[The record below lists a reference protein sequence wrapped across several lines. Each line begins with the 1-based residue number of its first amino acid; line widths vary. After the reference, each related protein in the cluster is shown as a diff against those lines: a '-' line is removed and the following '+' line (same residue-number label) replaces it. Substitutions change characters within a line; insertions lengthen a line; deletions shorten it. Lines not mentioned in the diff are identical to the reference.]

1 MLGRDKKHWLC
12 IAQPKSKCSPSF
24 FSLHCLP
31 HKIYCEPHQHRNTHV
46 ASFLRLSINP
56 GRLRL
61 LPWLLKSFL
70 ALFLISRTSPPEAL
84 SRVICLETVNK
95 HATCKHAWSSPFLF
109 RKNLKEFNLKEYEEF
124 SFTFFTVILLSIRS
138 WDQLKLY
145 KNYYMLE
152 HICKLTSSCA
162 LLML

>member
-1 MLGRDKKHWLC
+1 
-12 IAQPKSKCSPSF
+12 
-24 FSLHCLP
+24 
-31 HKIYCEPHQHRNTHV
+31 
-46 ASFLRLSINP
+46 
-56 GRLRL
+56 
-61 LPWLLKSFL
+61 
-70 ALFLISRTSPPEAL
+70 
-84 SRVICLETVNK
+84 
-95 HATCKHAWSSPFLF
+95 LF